1 MCLVLTDDMENLVRA
16 GKQSEWNVRQKEWFV
31 QDEKDAWDLRRPGKM
46 KLEWSSTNGAI
57 IA

>member
-1 MCLVLTDDMENLVRA
+1 MCLVLTDEMKNLVKTEKLA
-16 GKQSEWNVRQKEWFV
+16 EWDERQKEWFV
-31 QDEKDAWDLRRPGKM
+31 QDENDAWDLRRPGKM